1 MARGGSNIRPRA
13 LICLGGTLEYLRE
26 LPLPVRRSFGDT
38 LSALQ
43 MHEAPVGDI
52 KKLEGFRGAYEIR
65 KSVGDAYRLVY
76 CLPIGDS
83 LYVLHVFKKKS
94 HEGSTTPPEDL
105 ALIRQR
111 YKRAQEL
118 SRAQSGNG

>member
-1 MARGGSNIRPRA
+1 MATSGEVERQRS
-13 LICLGGTLEYLRE
+13 LICLGDTLESLRD
-26 LPLPVRRSFGDT
+26 LPLPVRRSFGYT

-43 MHEAPVGDI
+43 LHATPFGDI
-52 KKLEGFRGAYEIR
+52 KKLEGFRGVYEIR

-76 CLPIGDS
+76 CLLLGER

-94 HEGSTTPPEDL
+94 HEGSKTPSEDL
-105 ALIRQR
+105 TLIRQR

-118 SRAQSGNG
+118 NQVALQDE